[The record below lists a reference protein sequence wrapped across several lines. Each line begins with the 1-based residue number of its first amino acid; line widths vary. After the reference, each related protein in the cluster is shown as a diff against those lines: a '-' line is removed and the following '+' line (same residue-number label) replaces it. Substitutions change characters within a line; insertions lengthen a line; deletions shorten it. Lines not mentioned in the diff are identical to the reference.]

1 MKNITLTTS
10 MVFDAI
16 CTLTCLQQYDLIVGM
31 ALPEQKQALDVLRE
45 RTDDDF
51 KNVSGSFSSVCEMV
65 RCNLNDPTTAT
76 LCELCE
82 ALEKTENLA
91 GKDEYIRCIKLLEDI
106 GFEEVWKGIILP
118 AEEEYIQKI
127 EDDYKDKDISSVFEL
142 ISKLK
147 SKRVDGT
154 TVYFAVMSYPVSFSF
169 SNNTFV
175 QAVPRDREDVDR
187 LLPLI
192 AHELMHHF
200 SSECVYDLY
209 RKHINSNLYLRS
221 THNALINDKCSG
233 DEEEHV
239 MAAEYYILVK
249 SGIRTYRDIVMRNC
263 RRYGNCVPNA
273 MYIFGKMAEC
283 DDIGDLNEWLSN
295 AYENGVIKA
304 DEVIE
309 YVDEMLP
316 TPKTDE
322 EFYKIALSKI
332 SPCWYIA
339 KGAFKEGKDDIKND
353 IEALLGAEFV
363 LQSGKSVTFCR
374 DEKALPE
381 SVRMETLTADGI
393 TVDRLQFDSI
403 EDALGFEFKP
413 MGLHTEVPIEYNG
426 ERFENAHQYSIIDRN
441 CISVQMS
448 FTCQSLR
455 YVIKVYPL
463 DAKSDIA
470 QQAERYECV
479 FDCIK
484 RVLDIMVVLNV

>member
-82 ALEKTENLA
+82 ALEKTEDLA

-106 GFEEVWKGIILP
+106 GFEEVWKDIILP
-118 AEEEYIQKI
+118 AEEEYIQKT
-127 EDDYKDKDISSVFEL
+127 EDDYKDRDISSVFEL

-175 QAVPRDREDVDR
+175 QAVPRDREDTDR

-200 SSECVYDLY
+200 STERVYDLY

-273 MYIFGKMAEC
+273 MYIFGKMTEC
-283 DDIGDLNEWLSN
+283 DDVGDLNEWLSN
-295 AYENGVIKA
+295 AYENGVIKT
-304 DEVIE
+304 DEVIK

-363 LQSGKSVTFCR
+363 LRTEKSVTFCK

-403 EDALGFEFKP
+403 EDALSFEFKP

-426 ERFENAHQYSIIDRN
+426 ERFKNAHQYSIIDRN
-441 CISVQMS
+441 GISVQMS

-463 DAKSDIA
+463 DARSDIA
-470 QQAERYECV
+470 QPEERYECV

-484 RVLDIMVVLNV
+484 RALDIMVALNA